1 MTKAQQEK
9 LQFDLA
15 ALTKVVKTSN
25 LAQDQVDRFC
35 SALRVADRIVAEH
48 KTETLIEKIK
58 RRLEQFRETAA
69 ENPKFVYV
77 TQKTL
82 DELEREAGATVK
94 PRNFEPYIFG
104 ARLVPITDNEI
115 VISSWAESVTR
126 YSLDAPELWK

>member
-69 ENPKFVYV
+69 ENPKFVYM
-77 TQKTL
+77 TQKTF
-82 DELEREAGATVK
+82 EAVEREGASVVPLKYHDT
-94 PRNFEPYIFG
+94 YIYG
-104 ARLVPITDNEI
+104 TKVVPIHDNEI
-115 VISSWAESVTR
+115 VISSWAEGVTR
-126 YSLDAPELWK
+126 YALDAPELWK